1 MSIKS
6 AVLAIIALA
15 VLTTPLHSASFNGKE
30 ILEGNWMGQKV
41 EYVQGDILFKAKSGT
56 KAVDLE
62 GLFARSEARMV
73 DRLDQL
79 GMGRLELSRA
89 VDVFRVIADLNASDL
104 IEFAEPNMVDRAQY
118 PPNDHYFANGSQW
131 WLYNYGQPPAGV
143 AGADIN
149 APAAWDINPGSA
161 DILIAILDS
170 GIPMVGG
177 FLNHPDL
184 SSSPRYILGA
194 DLVGDG
200 EQVRDNHGHGTHVL
214 GIIAAKT
221 NNSDGVAGVDW
232 NCHILIDQVFDASG
246 IGTHNTF
253 KNGVLHAVNYG
264 ARVINYSGGGLHS
277 LIKEEA
283 VRYADSNNVLLV
295 ASSGNGYGDSVIYP
309 AHYSENYQN
318 VIAVSA
324 MTCDER
330 LSDFSNFGPQICV
343 SAPGGQGLPWDAN
356 DVFSTTPSY
365 PVTLSESPYF
375 LTSSYGYIAGT
386 SMACGMVTGLAAL
399 LLAVESDLNAY
410 ELREII
416 EQSADEVGGYQY
428 YIETGKCYELGYG
441 RINCYQALV
450 FASGYTYVYGDANG
464 DGVVTIADL
473 VFLLNYLFKDWAL
486 PDPPSAGDANG
497 DCEITL
503 ADVIYILNYLY
514 RLGPTPKRGCVGP

>member
-1 MSIKS
+1 MRIIST
-6 AVLAIIALA
+6 VLAVTALLFLA
-15 VLTTPLHSASFNGKE
+15 APLYPASFNGKE
-30 ILEGNWMGQKV
+30 ILQGAWMGQKI
-41 EYVQGDILFKAKSGT
+41 EYIEGEILFKAKYDA
-56 KAVDLE
+56 KVADLE
-62 GLFARSEARMV
+62 RLFTRSEAQMV
-73 DRLDQL
+73 NELDRL
-79 GMGRLELSRA
+79 GMGKLELSPRA
-89 VDVFRVIADLNASDL
+89 DVFRVISDLNASDL
-104 IEFAEPNMVDRAQY
+104 IEFAEPNLVDRAQY
-118 PPNDHYFANGSQW
+118 PPNDYYFANGSQW

-149 APAAWDINPGSA
+149 APAAWDINPGSG
-161 DILIAILDS
+161 DVLIAILDS

-184 SSSPRYILGA
+184 SNSPRYILGE

-221 NNSDGVAGVDW
+221 NNSVGVAGVDW
-232 NCHILIDQVFDASG
+232 NCQILIDQVFGASG
-246 IGTHNTF
+246 VGTHNTF
-253 KNGVLHAVNYG
+253 KNGVLHAVDYG
-264 ARVINYSGGGLHS
+264 ARVINYSGGGMHS

-330 LSDFSNFGPQICV
+330 VSDFSNFGPQICV

-356 DVFSTTPSY
+356 DVFSTSPSY

-375 LTSSYGYIAGT
+375 LAPSYSYVAGT

-399 LLAVESDLNAY
+399 LLAVEPNLNAY

-416 EQSADEVGGYQY
+416 ELSADEVGGYQY
-428 YIETGKCYELGYG
+428 YIETGKCHELGHG

-450 FASGYTYVYGDANG
+450 IASGYTYVYGDANG
-464 DGVVTIADL
+464 DGVVTLADL
-473 VFLLNYLFKDWAL
+473 VFLLNYLFKNWPL

-497 DCEITL
+497 DCEISL
-503 ADVIYILNYLY
+503 ADVIYIMNYLY
-514 RLGPTPKRGCVGP
+514 KMGPPPKRGCVVP